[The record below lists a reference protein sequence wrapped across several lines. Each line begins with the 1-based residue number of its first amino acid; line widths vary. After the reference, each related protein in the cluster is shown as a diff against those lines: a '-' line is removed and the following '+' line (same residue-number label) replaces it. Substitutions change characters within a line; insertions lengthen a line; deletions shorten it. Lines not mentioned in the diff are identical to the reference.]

1 MVWIVKNELAMRCS
15 CDNVPHYRWKSSG
28 ISSGVFL
35 SARTTYPP
43 AYFLQ
48 LDGQDEIRLIRLVEM
63 MLAYVLPFNGHM

>member
-1 MVWIVKNELAMRCS
+1 MVWIVKNELVMRCS

-48 LDGQDEIRLIRLVEM
+48 LDGRDEIRL
-63 MLAYVLPFNGHM
+63 